1 MTPVLFL
8 AVPMALITA
17 LTLTAMIDNGL
28 PKRELRRRA
37 EERGLSLL
45 RSWMTPEQD
54 EQWSRNHEFEVVG
67 CDTGTRYVIT
77 NGTNM
82 NIIELDEDGRSV
94 RRWCFTPVGQLVQGD
109 MLLAQKIALETMEA
123 HALHV
128 ANSQR
133 AA

>member
-17 LTLTAMIDNGL
+17 LTLSAITDL
-28 PKRELRRRA
+28 RVPQRELRRRA

-45 RSWMTPEQD
+45 RSWLTPEQD
-54 EQWSRNHEFEVVG
+54 EQWRRDNEFVVVG

-82 NIIELDEDGRSV
+82 NIIELDRDGRSV
-94 RRWCFTPVGQLVQGD
+94 RRWCFTPVGPIVQGD
-109 MLLAQKIALETMEA
+109 MLLAQKIALETMETQA
-123 HALHV
+123 RTV

>member
-1 MTPVLFL
+1 ML
-8 AVPMALITA
+8 AVRDI
-17 LTLTAMIDNGL
+17 N
-28 PKRELRRRA
+28 
-37 EERGLSLL
+37 SLC
-45 RSWMTPEQD
+45 RCANKQRKNSGWVG
-54 EQWSRNHEFEVVG
+54 SHEFEVVG

-82 NIIELDEDGRSV
+82 NIIELDKDGRSV